1 MSSTDQLVHIEHVNE
16 KGQTPLMLA
25 SMQGNATL
33 VKVLIEM
40 GASIDAVDNNGFTA
54 LHYACGYNGDPESL
68 KTYE

>member
-1 MSSTDQLVHIEHVNE
+1 MSSIDQLVHIEHVNE

-40 GASIDAVDNNGFTA
+40 GASIDA
-54 LHYACGYNGDPESL
+54 LHYACGYNGDQESL

>member
-25 SMQGNATL
+25 SMQGNAIL
-33 VKVLIEM
+33 VNVLIEM
-40 GASIDAVDNNGFTA
+40 GASIDA
-54 LHYACGYNGDPESL
+54 LHYACSYNGDPESL